1 MKKIQDLKCLNGLT
15 LNLLAM
21 ALMLC
26 DHMWATVV
34 PGGQWMTNLGRLAFP
49 IFAFQIA
56 EGYARTHNFK
66 RYLGRMFLFAL
77 ISELPFNLMTGGGL
91 LFPFHQNVM
100 FTFCLALLMLRLAD
114 LGRARGPVWH
124 GLSIV
129 VACGLGWLLGTPSAG
144 AALAPDFIQQET
156 ENILSLLFI
165 NFKPIISDQ
174 MPLVNPA
181 AAKARKSELCVAH
194 SAGVGK
200 DIPDVADAGEVHHQ
214 PLKTKAESG
223 VTAGAVTPQVAVPP
237 VVLRLHAQLLDAALQ
252 HFQPLLTLAAADD
265 FPDAGH

>member
-15 LNLLAM
+15 LKLLAM

-129 VACGLGWLLGTPSAG
+129 VACGLGWLLGT
-144 AALAPDFIQQET
+144 LAMVDY
-156 ENILSLLFI
+156 SG
-165 NFKPIISDQ
+165 
-174 MPLVNPA
+174 
-181 AAKARKSELCVAH
+181 
-194 SAGVGK
+194 AGVLMVMLFHLTRSLPWGWLVQLGGM
-200 DIPDVADAGEVHHQ
+200 IFLNGVLLGGMQLEVS
-214 PLKTKAESG
+214 LFGLE
-223 VTAGAVTPQVAVPP
+223 
-237 VVLRLHAQLLDAALQ
+237 
-252 HFQPLLTLAAADD
+252 LTLPQQGLAVLALIPIWLYNGRQGPYNRLVQYACYA
-265 FPDAGH
+265 FYPLHILVLAVLWLYVL

>member
-1 MKKIQDLKCLNGLT
+1 MRK
-15 LNLLAM
+15 M
-21 ALMLC
+21 
-26 DHMWATVV
+26 
-34 PGGQWMTNLGRLAFP
+34 GR
-49 IFAFQIA
+49 
-56 EGYARTHNFK
+56 RK
-66 RYLGRMFLFAL
+66 
-77 ISELPFNLMTGGGL
+77 ELPAAQPCLCQPPFTGGAWIYR
-91 LFPFHQNVM
+91 VKE
-100 FTFCLALLMLRLAD
+100 CLALSCSR
-114 LGRARGPVWH
+114 R
-124 GLSIV
+124 S
-129 VACGLGWLLGTPSAG
+129 GTPSAG

-223 VTAGAVTPQVAVPP
+223 VTAGAVTPQVAVLP